1 MLIKESETIAELKEL
16 LKVGS
21 KIVITTHQNP
31 DGDALGSVLAL
42 FGFLIKM
49 GHHVTVITPN
59 DYPEFLQWLPGND
72 LVVDYSKQK
81 SFAEYAISQA
91 QYFFVLDFN
100 DSRRAGDMKDVIDAA
115 LAKKIMLDHH
125 PFPQMKADFSFSFT
139 EASSTCEIVY
149 EFIAAMGG
157 LKNMD
162 TNIAECIYTGI
173 MTDTGCFSYNA
184 SRPDTFEIV
193 ASLLKFNIR
202 KDEIYHRLYDNN
214 STQRMRLLGYCLNEK
229 MQVLPEY
236 HTAFISLS
244 IEEQKNYNFNLG
256 DSEGIV
262 NYPLSIKGIF
272 FSAMFIERKDKTKI
286 SFRSKG
292 TFPVNKFSE
301 AHFAGGGHM
310 NAAGGESTLSLSETI
325 TKFTGLLPQYTQ
337 ELKK

>member
-1 MLIKESETIAELKEL
+1 MLLKDLETIAELKGL
-16 LKVGS
+16 LKVRS
-21 KIVITTHQNP
+21 EIVITTHQNP

-42 FGFLIKM
+42 FGFLIKW
-49 GHHVTVITPN
+49 GHRVTVITPN

-72 LVVDYSKQK
+72 LVIDYTKQK
-81 SFAEYAISQA
+81 SFAEYAVSKA
-91 QYFFVLDFN
+91 QYLFALDFN
-100 DSRRAGDMKDVIDAA
+100 DSKRAGDMKHILDTA
-115 LAKKIMLDHH
+115 LAKKVMLDHH
-125 PFPQMKADFSFSFT
+125 PFPQMKVDFSFSYT

-149 EFIAAMGG
+149 EFIAAMDG
-157 LKNMD
+157 LKELD

-173 MTDTGCFSYNA
+173 MTDTGCFSYNS

-193 ASLLKFNIR
+193 ASLLRFNIR

-244 IEEQKNYNFNLG
+244 IEEQKKYNFNLG

-262 NYPLSIKGIF
+262 NYPLSIKGIY
-272 FSAMFIERKDKTKI
+272 FSAMFIERKEKTKI

-292 TFPVNKFSE
+292 SFPVNKFSE
-301 AHFAGGGHM
+301 SHFAGGGHM
-310 NAAGGESTLSLSETI
+310 NAAGGESTLTLTETI
-325 TKFTGLLPQYTQ
+325 TKFTELLAQYTQ